1 MIHRRAID
9 KIKNLELDAIAT
21 SLGNEECVPS
31 GRDSTKHQIYQHSFT
46 NDSESRGMYMFRGR
60 RSTATTRDF
69 QAENSQSGKVLA
81 GGGWGS
87 NSLSFSHA
95 ESRNSHFTGG
105 YARRFFAAVAA
116 TLLVVGVV
124 AGTVAGIGVTT
135 ASAATPLSITTTS
148 PLPLAP
154 LNTPYSVTLTATG
167 GTGSDTW
174 SVATGSTLPSWLS
187 LDTTTGVLSGTPTTD
202 ATATFAV
209 TVTDSASP
217 ADTATSGQL
226 TLYAGNGGTQP
237 FSLNMTSGSWTVLS
251 TPPGASQ
258 PFPAQTTTTLTGT
271 VAPLTGVITDA
282 TLSLPDPERCV
293 QQGSTGM
300 TNYIMTEVDPGT
312 ATGSVNSNGDITLND
327 SLSYELDVICRSTSS
342 ACRPRST

>member
-1 MIHRRAID
+1 
-9 KIKNLELDAIAT
+9 
-21 SLGNEECVPS
+21 
-31 GRDSTKHQIYQHSFT
+31 
-46 NDSESRGMYMFRGR
+46 MFRGR
-60 RSTATTRDF
+60 RSTAAPTRDSHNN
-69 QAENSQSGKVLA
+69 EKTLA

-95 ESRNSHFTGG
+95 QSRNSHFTGG
-105 YARRFFAAVAA
+105 SARRFFAAITA
-116 TLLVVGVV
+116 TLLVVGVI

-135 ASAATPLSITTTS
+135 ASAATPLSVTTTS

-187 LDTTTGVLSGTPTTD
+187 LNSATGALTGTPTTD

-226 TLYAGNGGTQP
+226 TLYAGNGGTRA
-237 FSLNMTSGSWTVLS
+237 VLAQHDVRLLD
-251 TPPGASQ
+251 GAVEFG
-258 PFPAQTTTTLTGT
+258 P
-271 VAPLTGVITDA
+271 A
-282 TLSLPDPERCV
+282 TLPAPDHAPRSL
-293 QQGSTGM
+293 
-300 TNYIMTEVDPGT
+300 
-312 ATGSVNSNGDITLND
+312 A
-327 SLSYELDVICRSTSS
+327 RST
-342 ACRPRST
+342 R

>member
-1 MIHRRAID
+1 
-9 KIKNLELDAIAT
+9 
-21 SLGNEECVPS
+21 
-31 GRDSTKHQIYQHSFT
+31 
-46 NDSESRGMYMFRGR
+46 MFRGR
-60 RSTATTRDF
+60 RNTATTRDF
-69 QAENSQSGKVLA
+69 QAEKFSIWESSR

-105 YARRFFAAVAA
+105 FARRFFAAIAA

-135 ASAATPLSITTTS
+135 ASAATPLSVTTTS

-154 LNTPYSVTLTATG
+154 LNTPYSVTLAATG
-167 GTGSDTW
+167 GTGSYTW

-187 LDTTTGVLSGTPTTD
+187 LDSTTGVLSGTPTTD

-226 TLYAGNGGTQP
+226 TLYAGNGGTR
-237 FSLNMTSGSWTVLS
+237 TVLAQHDLGILD
-251 TPPGASQ
+251 GA
-258 PFPAQTTTTLTGT
+258 
-271 VAPLTGVITDA
+271 V
-282 TLSLPDPERCV
+282 
-293 QQGSTGM
+293 
-300 TNYIMTEVDPGT
+300 
-312 ATGSVNSNGDITLND
+312 
-327 SLSYELDVICRSTSS
+327 SS
-342 ACRPRST
+342 ARGLAALPAPDHHHAHWHGCPADRCHHRCNVELACSGRRVQRRCWGMYQLPHG